1 MNYTPFGEIFRTLRI
16 KHREIL
22 SDAGKFLGVTSAY
35 VSSVECGKRPVPE
48 EWVELISQHYSL
60 TEKEIAE
67 LKDAVERS
75 KTSIKINL
83 SSATFAQR
91 TAAIQF
97 QRSFDE
103 MDDETANEIL
113 KIIERNSNGGL

>member
-1 MNYTPFGEIFRTLRI
+1 MNYTPFGEFYRTLRI

-22 SDAGKFLGVTSAY
+22 SDAAKLLNVSSAY

-48 EWVELISQHYSL
+48 EWIGLISKHYNLSDS
-60 TEKEIAE
+60 EIEA

-75 KTSIKINL
+75 KTSVKINL
-83 SSATFAQR
+83 TSASYTRR

-97 QRSFDE
+97 QRSFDD
-103 MDDETANEIL
+103 MDDETAQEIL
-113 KIIERNSNGGL
+113 RIIERNRKGGL

>member
-1 MNYTPFGEIFRTLRI
+1 MNYTPFGEFFRMLRI
-16 KHREIL
+16 KHHEIL
-22 SDAGKFLGVTSAY
+22 SDASDLLRVSSAY

-48 EWVELISQHYSL
+48 EWVKIIIDHYKL
-60 TEKEIAE
+60 NEKEQKE
-67 LKDAVERS
+67 LADAVERS

-83 SSATFAQR
+83 SAATYPQR

-97 QRSFDE
+97 QRSFDD

-113 KIIERNSNGGL
+113 KIIERNNKGGL